1 MEKKFPFFRKLV
13 LLTLLMLG
21 VGSAF
26 AAWDGSIATEAPITE
41 KGSDGK
47 TYYLIDT
54 EAKLA
59 WFAEQVNSGKWDW
72 NAKLTA
78 NLDMS
83 NPDPSKKSLWTPIAV
98 GNGDGGKKV
107 FKGIFDGNNH
117 VISNLYI
124 SAEELLVK
132 YAGQPINNNNGVEN
146 GTAQNLG
153 FIGCL
158 TGTVK
163 HLILENIEVHG
174 YGKGGLGN
182 TTGNAVIDKPISIG
196 TVVGWQF
203 TNASLIDGCYTTGVV
218 ITSGDGQAVGG
229 IVGNVGGGTVS
240 NCYSSVDIYASG
252 LAYVGGIAGY
262 TKNYKVGNVNG
273 TVNMESCIYA
283 GNTLSTEGSATVN
296 GNDVSGAAG
305 AIIGYQYK
313 GNVTLSNLYYDEE
326 QFPEGGIGATT
337 GGTTSGSTTAESN
350 PNSAKSICLLNK
362 GVYNE
367 SDGSCSED
375 SPWEM
380 GESGPALI
388 EYCSDGYKITFDANG
403 GAFVGNATSAVK
415 YIKLDNVIND
425 DGLTKPTRDDFAFV
439 GWSTNKDA
447 TEPDQ
452 NLGTVSGAAK
462 FYAVWNPVYTIT
474 FKATPRTFP
483 AEEGQTPESEKTV
496 KVEKGKKIA
505 VHGFET
511 PEPYHDNE
519 GKKHSFMGWAF
530 QENPSE
536 ADALVDENGLDNL
549 PYATKDTTLYAVWV
563 DATVFTVTFDAN
575 GHGTTVSR
583 YQKTVYDQD
592 VVVPLTE
599 GTMPH
604 EEGYVLNSEHG
615 WCVKPECG
623 KNDFFDFSTPISG
636 NITLYANWDAIE
648 YDISYEN
655 LNGANNSNPA
665 KYTAAGLTLENLVSV
680 DGAQEF
686 KGWCVDEELKNCI
699 TSIPAGTTGDVTLY
713 AKWEDVTYPIIY
725 RAAGS
730 GATGNVSQGV
740 KYHGVPYTLLG
751 ESYDRPGYKQN
762 GWTTSLTG
770 EKLLDFGESYT
781 DNASITFY
789 PTWEIATY
797 TITYVCDGCTDVNN
811 PTSYT
816 MFEETDLTLSNPTYP
831 GPNQYIWKKWFTD
844 AEFTNEIKKITKGS
858 YGDITIYGKL
868 LKYYNIDYDL
878 GGKNVKANNT
888 VRYHVEFA
896 VELKA
901 PDPSSIDGYTF
912 AGWYDNPTFAG
923 NPVTEIPLGSTGD
936 KKFYAKWEFVP
947 VVYGAVTVT
956 GNANGTKTATIDG
969 EYGGTDAVYIPD
981 PIEVDNIVISRTF
994 TANTP
999 STIMLP
1005 FELPKGTNLNGAKF
1019 YYLKSVAQEEGKNT
1033 WKATMKWIGSNKLP
1047 EANKPYGVIC
1057 PSPTLELSLNG
1068 NKATFKTTQQE
1079 GKDTVYYEVSEGD
1092 WRFVGVYAKKQ
1103 WQPGDEE
1110 LEEGLAYALAGTAGK
1125 GLRAGD
1131 FGKVT
1136 SENWTYP
1143 LRSYMRKKDNT
1154 VQLQSLPQAVRAR
1167 GASYGL
1173 NSIGSEIIEVEFVDD
1188 EKTTAIGRMNTVTG
1202 EIKIDRWFDLKGRS
1216 VKNVN
1221 RAAKGAY
1228 YGKKVFHE

>member
-1 MEKKFPFFRKLV
+1 MEKKFQFFRKLL

-26 AAWDGSIATEAPITE
+26 GAWDGSVATTAPATETI
-41 KGSDGK
+41 GDK
-47 TYYLIDT
+47 TYYIIDT

-59 WFAEQVNSGKWDW
+59 WFAAQVNSGKKSY

-78 NLDMS
+78 NLDMGGQ
-83 NPDPSKKSLWTPIAV
+83 LWTPIGA
-98 GNGDGGKKV
+98 GNNKNNYNGT
-107 FKGIFDGNNH
+107 FDGNKH

-124 SAEELLVK
+124 AAEELIEK
-132 YAGQPINNNNGVEN
+132 YNDNDM
-146 GTAQNLG
+146 AQNIG
-153 FIGCL
+153 FIGCFS
-158 TGTVK
+158 GTVK
-163 HLILENIEVHG
+163 NLILENIEVHG
-174 YGKGGLGN
+174 YGKGGIGN
-182 TTGNAVIDKPISIG
+182 PSNLVDKPISIG
-196 TVVGWQF
+196 TVVGWQS
-203 TNASLIDGCYTTGVV
+203 TNASVIDGCYATGVV

-240 NCYSSVDIYASG
+240 NCYSAVDIYASG

-296 GNDVSGAAG
+296 GNDFSGAAG

-326 QFPEGGIGATT
+326 QFPGENAGIGATT
-337 GGTTSGSTTAESN
+337 DGSTTGTTTAQSN
-350 PNSAKSICLLNK
+350 VNSAETICLLNK

-367 SDGSCSED
+367 NDGSCSKD

-388 EYCSDGYKITFDANG
+388 EYSSDGYKITFDANEG
-403 GAFVGNATSAVK
+403 SFAGNATSAVK
-415 YIKLDNVIND
+415 YVKLDYVIND
-425 DGLTKPTRDDFAFV
+425 DGLVKPSRDDFAFV
-439 GWSTNKDA
+439 GWSANKNA

-452 NLGTVSGAAK
+452 NLGTASGAAT

-483 AEEGQTPESEKTV
+483 AEVGQTPESEKTV

-505 VHGFET
+505 VYGFDV

-519 GKKHSFMGWAF
+519 GKKHSFMGWA
-530 QENPSE
+530 EKEYPTE
-536 ADALVDENGLDNL
+536 EDALIDENGLDNL
-549 PYATKDTTLYAVWV
+549 PIATKNTTLYAVWV
-563 DATVFTVTFDAN
+563 EATVFTVIFDAN

-762 GWTTSLTG
+762 GWTTSLDG
-770 EKLLDFGESYT
+770 EKVYELGAIYSE
-781 DNASITFY
+781 NA
-789 PTWEIATY
+789 P
-797 TITYVCDGCTDVNN
+797 
-811 PTSYT
+811 
-816 MFEETDLTLSNPTYP
+816 LTLYP
-831 GPNQYIWKKWFTD
+831 HWV
-844 AEFTNEIKKITKGS
+844 TN
-858 YGDITIYGKL
+858 L
-868 LKYYNIDYDL
+868 
-878 GGKNVKANNT
+878 T
-888 VRYHVEFA
+888 VTH
-896 VELKA
+896 
-901 PDPSSIDGYTF
+901 
-912 AGWYDNPTFAG
+912 
-923 NPVTEIPLGSTGD
+923 
-936 KKFYAKWEFVP
+936 
-947 VVYGAVTVT
+947 YGAVTINDYGDHKEAV
-956 GNANGTKTATIDG
+956 IDG
-969 EYGGTDAVYIPD
+969 AYTGEGVINIPNDITVSSVVFNRAFTPNTMSTLMLPFSIGKSKVKGGDIYRFKYVEMDKNTGD
-981 PIEVDNIVISRTF
+981 PKTVHIGRIKTENVG
-994 TANTP
+994 ANTP
-999 STIMLP
+999 YLVLP
-1005 FELPKGTNLNGAKF
+1005 TAETMTFEGPVTFNTTTRPLENAHGT
-1019 YYLKSVAQEEGKNT
+1019 EEDSR
-1033 WKATMKWIGSNKLP
+1033 W
-1047 EANKPYGVIC
+1047 E
-1057 PSPTLELSLNG
+1057 
-1068 NKATFKTTQQE
+1068 FK
-1079 GKDTVYYEVSEGD
+1079 
-1092 WRFVGVYAKKQ
+1092 GVYAHTDLGSVDIGYTKYAFAGEPKVGIHVGKFVELGTNANSN
-1103 WQPGDEE
+1103 PMRAYLVDLESYTEAEESLNNLNKYAGGRNYSRVISNFIDVEIEDEN
-1110 LEEGLAYALAGTAGK
+1110 GVVATGK
-1125 GLRAGD
+1125 L
-1131 FGKVT
+1131 
-1136 SENWTYP
+1136 
-1143 LRSYMRKKDNT
+1143 
-1154 VQLQSLPQAVRAR
+1154 
-1167 GASYGL
+1167 
-1173 NSIGSEIIEVEFVDD
+1173 
-1188 EKTTAIGRMNTVTG
+1188 NTVTG
-1202 EIKIDRWFDLKGRS
+1202 EFKMDCWFDLKGRKYNSKPS
-1216 VKNVN
+1216 VK
-1221 RAAKGAY
+1221 GTY
-1228 YGKKVFHE
+1228 YKNGKKVIIK

>member
-1 MEKKFPFFRKLV
+1 MEKKFQFFRKLL

-26 AAWDGSIATEAPITE
+26 AAWDGSVATTAPATETI
-41 KGSDGK
+41 GDK
-47 TYYLIDT
+47 TYYIIDT

-59 WFAEQVNSGKWDW
+59 WFAAQVNSGKKSY

-78 NLDMS
+78 NLDMGGQ
-83 NPDPSKKSLWTPIAV
+83 LWTPIGA
-98 GNGDGGKKV
+98 GNNKNNYNGT
-107 FKGIFDGNNH
+107 FDGNKH

-124 SAEELLVK
+124 AAEELIEK
-132 YAGQPINNNNGVEN
+132 YNDNDM
-146 GTAQNLG
+146 AQNIG
-153 FIGCL
+153 FIGCFS
-158 TGTVK
+158 GTVK
-163 HLILENIEVHG
+163 NLILENIEVHG
-174 YGKGGLGN
+174 YGKGGIGN
-182 TTGNAVIDKPISIG
+182 PSNLVDKPISIG
-196 TVVGWQF
+196 TVVGWQSA
-203 TNASLIDGCYTTGVV
+203 NASVIDGCYATGVV

-240 NCYSSVDIYASG
+240 NCYSAVDIYASG

-326 QFPEGGIGATT
+326 QFPGENAGIGATT
-337 GGTTSGSTTAESN
+337 DGSTTGTTTAQSN
-350 PNSAKSICLLNK
+350 VNSAETICLLNK

-367 SDGSCSED
+367 NDGSCSKD

-388 EYCSDGYKITFDANG
+388 EYSSDGYKITFDANEG
-403 GAFVGNATSAVK
+403 SFAGNATSAVK
-415 YIKLDNVIND
+415 YVKLDYVIND
-425 DGLTKPTRDDFAFV
+425 DGLVKPSRDDFAFV
-439 GWSTNKDA
+439 GWSANKNA

-452 NLGTVSGAAK
+452 NLGTASGAAT

-483 AEEGQTPESEKTV
+483 AEVGQTPESEKTV

-505 VHGFET
+505 VYGFDV

-519 GKKHSFMGWAF
+519 GKKHSFMGWA
-530 QENPSE
+530 EKEYPTE
-536 ADALVDENGLDNL
+536 EDALIDENGLDNL
-549 PYATKDTTLYAVWV
+549 PIATKNTTLYAVWV
-563 DATVFTVTFDAN
+563 EATVFTVIFDAN

-762 GWTTSLTG
+762 GWTTSLDG
-770 EKLLDFGESYT
+770 EKVYELGAIYSE
-781 DNASITFY
+781 NA
-789 PTWEIATY
+789 P
-797 TITYVCDGCTDVNN
+797 
-811 PTSYT
+811 
-816 MFEETDLTLSNPTYP
+816 LTLYP
-831 GPNQYIWKKWFTD
+831 HW
-844 AEFTNEIKKITKGS
+844 
-858 YGDITIYGKL
+858 
-868 LKYYNIDYDL
+868 
-878 GGKNVKANNT
+878 ANNLT
-888 VRYHVEFA
+888 V
-896 VELKA
+896 
-901 PDPSSIDGYTF
+901 TQ
-912 AGWYDNPTFAG
+912 
-923 NPVTEIPLGSTGD
+923 
-936 KKFYAKWEFVP
+936 
-947 VVYGAVTVT
+947 YGAVTINDYGDHKEAVIN
-956 GNANGTKTATIDG
+956 GNYGAKTKTN
-969 EYGGTDAVYIPD
+969 ERDAVAILND
-981 PIEVDNIVISRTF
+981 IEVSSVVMTRIFPVNAYTTIVLPFSVNTANIGGLKAVLYYNGIKTVNKKSTIRMKVLWAEDNYIKDENNEYVHYEHTDME
-994 TANTP
+994 ANTP
-999 STIMLP
+999 YMLLMNNSTFTIKSDAYPITLEQTAAAEEDADGSGWTFRGVWKYKEWGAKKIEEGQEGYDPEKEYDPETGYAYGFSASESGSGDNKIRVGDFVRAGEGAWIRPMRAYLVKTSEMAQLARANGAYVKRP
-1005 FELPKGTNLNGAKF
+1005 SVVQEELPEIMSIVIDNG
-1019 YYLKSVAQEEGKNT
+1019 
-1033 WKATMKWIGSNKLP
+1033 
-1047 EANKPYGVIC
+1047 
-1057 PSPTLELSLNG
+1057 
-1068 NKATFKTTQQE
+1068 
-1079 GKDTVYYEVSEGD
+1079 
-1092 WRFVGVYAKKQ
+1092 R
-1103 WQPGDEE
+1103 
-1110 LEEGLAYALAGTAGK
+1110 
-1125 GLRAGD
+1125 
-1131 FGKVT
+1131 
-1136 SENWTYP
+1136 
-1143 LRSYMRKKDNT
+1143 
-1154 VQLQSLPQAVRAR
+1154 
-1167 GASYGL
+1167 
-1173 NSIGSEIIEVEFVDD
+1173 DD
-1188 EKTTAIGRMNTVTG
+1188 EQTTVIGHFNTRTG
-1202 EIKIDRWFDLKGRS
+1202 EIKMIPQNRTFDVKGR
-1216 VKNVN
+1216 NVGN
-1221 RAAKGAY
+1221 KANKARGAY
-1228 YGKKVFHE
+1228 YGKKSY